1 MRDQVRYARR
11 FFVAAAEH
19 CVLSPNAAS
28 QHIVRDFPDPAAE
41 YIGMKESA
49 GDAIEARLDSCLVS
63 PLALMNLLK

>member
-49 GDAIEARLDSCLVS
+49 GDAI
-63 PLALMNLLK
+63 